1 MSKIFYVGEQKYD
14 IPEELTEQ
22 FLAKEPDAVQGL
34 NYIVGDKTFNNI
46 PPLLEEQFIKQ
57 NPNAVL
63 QGEPLEKKSIK
74 SNINYE
80 DEQLNS
86 LNQQMLSNMNS
97 NVQFEV
103 QEPEPESPLTPKK
116 QEENTPNYFERLVY
130 LPLARRYA
138 GGGFKKTAG
147 SYLQAMGATSPREEK
162 EVFSSRAGYGYTE
175 KAVTSEEAIQRTK
188 ESPIFQKGIE
198 LYQSGLRDA
207 ANRPDLQPSENYMDY
222 EWTDPRKVASVV
234 GEAVPSL
241 LEVIIPATVAT
252 IATKNPTVGVAVASA
267 TAFGIET
274 GGMMETAIEAGLE
287 PSDAANVAIT
297 VGTINGLISALPA
310 YTLLS
315 RMGIGRKAT
324 NEILVNEIIKRGLY
338 KNIGKGALQQGLTEM
353 TEEVLQE
360 GVNIIAETG
369 ELGIKL
375 TDKEIKDRFIAAG
388 IGAITLGSVTGAAGG
403 GVQYGKTKTANQETI
418 DLDTG
423 KSQVTEEKPVDPVK
437 TTETVEKPKTEPV
450 EAPSED
456 VTPVE
461 PTPVSPEITPETEP
475 KIIEQDYDTRVNTPL
490 TETETVEVYTGDIVN
505 AKGETLKWAKPE
517 VKTVNDLQKMAK
529 KLQKYIDE
537 RQYSENDQVIDN
549 VYEAERAIEGI
560 STALEQRGLNI
571 DDNFNIIDLQ
581 PKVKT
586 EVTPEVLVE
595 AEPTVEEPYAYP
607 RDYDTGTIIG
617 SLEGRTFKTESGRS
631 IEIVRE
637 TNETVDYKYVDD
649 AVGKITKVKKG
660 MIGDKLLFRTKR
672 QSIQNK
678 GGVVQW
684 LDSEQVI
691 PTKPVEAP
699 TKSGIQTLS
708 TDWVMKNVNRQVEE
722 IPKPTTEEP
731 NKGAAWR
738 QFTKEIEKE
747 GIKEPIEIVKTDKGW
762 FLSDGLHRLLSA
774 NEIGIKDLKVNVVT
788 SKKKITET
796 EAIQEVVD
804 LMQQVDPEVKYE
816 TQLDELRTLQDNI
829 DDPKSPETPENAYAQ
844 LQAAGEEFVGLEPSD
859 VNIAGENYREV
870 RDGTLVDV
878 VKLHKGANIGT
889 VIEERAETWYKQQ
902 EELNP
907 DFDKLITEERKKYYE
922 QTKEIDDTLQSNSEW
937 FSDRA
942 KDNAFGGKPKG
953 KVGAALTRLLKKFKE
968 YADALRK
975 SANRFAKFVEEGKV
989 SKELKSFLDRSV
1001 TESLRTPEQIHA
1013 ELMADVDGRPS
1024 PTKITYS
1031 LKQTKEIILPSKV
1044 KNQGVTFITGDPVN
1058 INLKGEYEDF
1068 GIRYPR
1074 TYKGWAL
1081 DNPANVTKLL
1091 NDTEKGYN
1099 VVAITSLVDVKGSMI
1114 KNKAYLNAIYRDLE
1128 NKVGKRKAKSLLNKH
1143 QDILKAAK
1151 EGKVNAVEVAKETAV
1166 PDFSQIAR
1174 KVVAV
1179 ATIKDFRTGDSR
1191 NRKHPEYKIEVNFD
1205 KYIELPQPLD
1215 LDTFVKALPKESTRA
1230 KMPFYAAKQYWL
1242 TVLNQESPQV
1252 KMLSDF
1258 AQTGDASIFNVEPKS
1273 YQFASPQIKEI
1284 GLDEAVKNI
1293 KSKET
1298 TQYHRSIAEVEVEL
1312 GIKSMTTVAVG
1323 EWNTGAEA
1331 TVMTTITEEVAYD
1344 KREYLAAI
1352 KGLLGKQ
1359 EEVLDFEI
1367 DPEGS
1372 DNLYKINLDVNLKNL
1387 PELVKILSEEGI
1399 YHKTLPVK
1407 GDKVDLVVVDEGGN
1421 LVNSVNQ
1428 ITRIYNAKTKL
1439 QKGRKTD
1446 IGFARNRAKADARY
1460 IEIIRK
1466 YEGDTGRYSKV
1477 LRDRLPVHR
1486 PRFNRSVLPKKT
1498 RPTYELK
1505 KITPDER
1512 KLREEKKRKLAELMD
1527 EGVEAV
1533 KEQIPE
1539 FIKNRRKELS
1549 LKSFETNAFLNEIK
1563 QITTLEQR
1571 ELIPFLLEGST
1582 SIPKKLNRPDLEKL
1596 MQDKKLI
1603 QNIQPVVESFRQR
1616 YKELWKRISEGN
1628 QELSNKEIKDY
1639 VTHIWDVPSNKKS
1652 DVVQW
1657 FTTHNKFTEKRYIE
1671 TLMEGIEDYDLKPKY
1686 TDINDIFNIYS
1697 SIANN
1702 SLANKQFVADLKK
1715 LNVGGKPMITTAQHA
1730 PDGWSEIHH
1739 SAMKNPFTKAYYKVH
1754 PDIVAPIKV
1763 VLGNRIEL
1771 EGAAGKIQSAYEVL
1785 NGVVKQ
1791 AQLSISLFHHLALS
1805 ETAMPISSYR
1815 DVPKMLGVV
1824 LKTPWQ
1830 GFIKMESDVWKKQD
1844 LAKDF
1849 ISHLGQLGV
1858 SADIPVQQISE
1869 SLKSIEVKFKGTPIV
1884 GKAAKL
1890 ATGFYDKWNF
1900 ALWDYLHDHFKLYAY
1915 ESLVSRYKG
1924 NDIDTYKYE
1933 IAQLVNDTF
1942 GGQNWDVLMVNPQT
1956 VQMMTWFLL
1965 SPDWTVSTMRQAL
1978 APTGLGS
1985 ATKTKEGKKIRAKAG
2000 KRFWLKAMLYYGAGI
2015 NLLNILNRRGDME
2028 EYPEYY
2034 PDKEDWGFWD
2044 YTMFGNTIGS
2054 QTRLFMGRYEDGSER
2069 YIRWGKQ
2076 FREFP
2081 ELLYDDTGFNFPQS
2095 AIKKLGGKAAP
2106 LPQLGSQ
2113 IFTGKTLSGF
2123 DNYDLKDKKGVEF
2136 VYGLT
2141 KTIMKTPLPFAT
2153 QSMLNKTKEW
2163 NLSDIAVPSSRGM
2176 TARKAGDLMEI
2187 ALGKNDLEM
2196 MRQIIIGCS
2205 RSGINGLD
2213 IQINTMNRIKNNYRA
2228 EETRLLKEYDD
2239 LMKKAKDPNTSPSMK
2254 KHLMDK
2260 ANNKKVNASKAKNP
2274 QILYRQGII
2283 KLYEEKRKFPEVFG
2297 EVTEAD
2303 KKLIKSL

>member
-103 QEPEPESPLTPKK
+103 QEPEPKSPLTPKK

-297 VGTINGLISALPA
+297 VGTINGLISAMPA
-310 YTLLS
+310 YTLLN

-403 GVQYGKTKTANQETI
+403 GVQYGKTKTAYQEKI
-418 DLDTG
+418 DLETG

-450 EAPSED
+450 EAPLED

-461 PTPVSPEITPETEP
+461 PTLVSPEITPETEP

-586 EVTPEVLVE
+586 EVTPEVL
-595 AEPTVEEPYAYP
+595 
-607 RDYDTGTIIG
+607 
-617 SLEGRTFKTESGRS
+617 
-631 IEIVRE
+631 
-637 TNETVDYKYVDD
+637 
-649 AVGKITKVKKG
+649 
-660 MIGDKLLFRTKR
+660 
-672 QSIQNK
+672 
-678 GGVVQW
+678 
-684 LDSEQVI
+684 
-691 PTKPVEAP
+691 VEAP

-902 EELNP
+902 EELNT

-1512 KLREEKKRKLAELMD
+1512 KLRELNKQKRAEIINEGTQSEKEKVPR
-1527 EGVEAV
+1527 
-1533 KEQIPE
+1533 
-1539 FIKNRRKELS
+1539 FIFNRRVDISERAYR
-1549 LKSFETNAFLNEIK
+1549 TNEFLNEIK
-1563 QITTLEQR
+1563 QITTLKQR

-1596 MQDKKLI
+1596 MQDKKLV
-1603 QNIQPVVESFRQR
+1603 QNLQPVVESFRQR

-1628 QELSNKEIKDY
+1628 QELSNKAIKDY

-1702 SLANKQFVADLKK
+1702 SLANKQFVVDIRK
-1715 LNVGGKPMITTAQHA
+1715 LNVNGNALIATQQHA
-1730 PDGWSEIHH
+1730 PDGWLEIHH
-1739 SAMKNPFTKAYYKVH
+1739 PAMKNPFTKAYYKVH
-1754 PDIVAPIKV
+1754 PDIVEPLKV
-1763 VLGNRIEL
+1763 VLGNRIEF
-1771 EGAAGKIQSAYEVL
+1771 EGAAGQIQSSYEAL
-1785 NGVVKQ
+1785 NGALKQ
-1791 AQLSISLFHHLALS
+1791 LQLAVSLFHNVALS
-1805 ETAMPISSYR
+1805 ETAMPIVNYR
-1815 DVPKMLGVV
+1815 DLPKMLGVM
-1824 LKTPWQ
+1824 LKTPWK
-1830 GFIKMESDVWKKQD
+1830 GFIKMESDVFKNQD
-1844 LAKDF
+1844 MAIDY
-1849 ISHLGQLGV
+1849 IRHGGQMGA
-1858 SADIPVQQISE
+1858 SADIPVQQISSALKTLE
-1869 SLKSIEVKFKGTPIV
+1869 SKFRDTPIA
-1884 GKAAKL
+1884 GQATKL
-1890 ATGFYDKWNF
+1890 INSFYERWNF

-1933 IAQLVNDTF
+1933 VAQLVNDTF

-1956 VQMMTWFLL
+1956 IQFMSWFLL

-1985 ATKTKEGKKIRAKAG
+1985 ALKTPEGKKLRKKMG
-2000 KRFWLKAMLYYGAGI
+2000 RRFWLNAMIYFGAGI
-2015 NLLNILNRRGDME
+2015 NILNILNRKKDME

-2054 QTRLFMGRYEDGSER
+2054 QTRLFMGRYRDGSER
-2069 YIRWGKQ
+2069 YLRWGKQ

-2081 ELLYDDTGFNFPQS
+2081 ELIYDDTGFNFPQ
-2095 AIKKLGGKAAP
+2095 AALKKLGSKTAP
-2106 LPQLGSQ
+2106 IVQTISQ
-2113 IFTGKTLSGF
+2113 IFTGKSPSGF

-2141 KTIMKTPLPFAT
+2141 KTIMKTPLPFST
-2153 QSMLNKTKEW
+2153 QSMLDKTKEW

-2187 ALGKNDLEM
+2187 ALGQNDLEM

-2254 KHLMDK
+2254 TYLMDK
-2260 ANNKKVNASKAKNP
+2260 ANNKKVNASKARNP